1 MKALVTGANRG
12 IGYAVAARLGALG
25 HTVVLG
31 ARDAELGAK
40 AAAELRAAGHDAQHV
55 ALDVTDQASVDAAA
69 AGLDRLDVLVNN
81 AGISGG
87 FAGQTPSE
95 ADPDLV
101 RKVFDTNVF
110 GIIRVT
116 NAMLGL
122 LRRSPSPRIVNVSSG
137 IGSLAK
143 MSGFDGPFARI
154 PASAVYAPSKTAVN
168 SLTVQYAKELRGI
181 LVNAADP
188 GACATGFAKG
198 VPYPI
203 TRTADDGAAIVV
215 KLATLPADGPTGGYF
230 NDEGAV
236 PW

>member
-1 MKALVTGANRG
+1 MKALVIGANRG

-25 HTVVLG
+25 HSVVIG

-40 AAAELRAAGHDAQHV
+40 AAAELRAAGHDVQHV

-69 AGLDRLDVLVNN
+69 AGLDVLVNN
-81 AGISGG
+81 AGIPGE
-87 FAGQTPSE
+87 FTGQTPSE

-101 RKVFDTNVF
+101 REVFDTNVF

-137 IGSLAK
+137 IGSLTK
-143 MSGFDGPFARI
+143 MSDFDGPFSRV

-168 SLTVQYAKELRGI
+168 SLTVQYAKELGGI
-181 LVNAADP
+181 LVNAAEP

-203 TRTADDGAAIVV
+203 TRTADEGAAIVV
-215 KLATLPADGPTGGYF
+215 KLATLPGDGPTGGYF